1 MDISETKN
9 IKAVLRKEMK
19 ERLKGLSEGRKREL
33 DEALCRRLLS
43 LPEFSAPRTVYAY
56 ASLSWEPDTWEILK
70 ALLFRGFRLAL
81 PRVEGREMR
90 FYFVPDL
97 KELSQSS
104 MKIWEPKADAVP
116 ADDPEA
122 LVLVPGMAFSR
133 EGARLGKGGGFYDR
147 FLAAEPD
154 HKTIALAYGF
164 QLMEQIPTGV
174 YDRPVDQIV
183 TENERIFPRDGEKKE
198 ELAMLLKEMG
208 QRAKEASYFLGSMG
222 MELKNQGLAAAADEL
237 IRRQEEILKANEAD
251 IARAKEKGM
260 APGLVDRLTLT
271 PERIQGIVEGIQ
283 QVIGLEDPI
292 GEVLSMKKRPNGL
305 LIGQKRVPLGVIG
318 MIYEARPNVTADA
331 FALCFKT
338 GNAVILRG
346 GSDAAESNRAI
357 VAAIRAGLASL
368 NIPEDAVQLLDD
380 PSRETAREFMRLNEY
395 LNVLIPRGGAG
406 LIRSV
411 LENSTVPV
419 IETGTGNCHIYV
431 DESADLNMAL
441 EILFNAKTQR
451 IGVCNACESLLV
463 HRSVAKEFLPMAKK
477 RLDEKQV
484 EIRADEASRAI
495 VPAFME
501 ASEEDWGTEYLDYI
515 LSCKI
520 VDSVDEAIAHIN
532 RYSTGHSEAIIT
544 SSYEN
549 AQKFLDQVDS
559 AAVYVNASTRFT
571 DGFEFGFG
579 AEIGISTQK
588 LHARGPMGLLA
599 LTSTKYII
607 YGSGQI
613 RK

>member
-33 DEALCRRLLS
+33 DEALCRQLLS
-43 LPEFSAPRTVYAY
+43 LPELSAPRTVYAY

-70 ALLFRGFRLAL
+70 ALLSRGFRLAL

-133 EGARLGKGGGFYDR
+133 DGARLGKGGGFYDR
-147 FLAAEPD
+147 FLSAEPN

>member
-56 ASLSWEPDTWEILK
+56 ASLSWEPDTWEILR
-70 ALLFRGFRLAL
+70 ALLSRGFRLAL

-116 ADDPEA
+116 ADDSEA

-133 EGARLGKGGGFYDR
+133 KGARLGKGGGFYDR

>member
-33 DEALCRRLLS
+33 DEVLCRRLLS
-43 LPEFSAPRTVYAY
+43 LPELSAPCTVYAY
-56 ASLSWEPDTWEILK
+56 ASLSWEPDTWEILR
-70 ALLFRGFRLAL
+70 ALLSRGFRLAL

-97 KELSQSS
+97 KELSQSF
-104 MKIWEPKADAVP
+104 MKIWEPKADAIP